1 MFLHIYNTYTTDISI
16 YYSHIYIYIYVEIS
30 LPQCHAHTH
39 TQMCIYSTYIIYDY
53 IYIIYMYLDQS
64 YVCVCVRIMYMSCR
78 KHTRNSKPLSR
89 MQSRICCLVALA
101 NLQLLEGDQD
111 WFCLNWDE
119 WDVRKSMRD
128 CRWLV

>member
-1 MFLHIYNTYTTDISI
+1 
-16 YYSHIYIYIYVEIS
+16 
-30 LPQCHAHTH
+30 
-39 TQMCIYSTYIIYDY
+39 
-53 IYIIYMYLDQS
+53 MYLDQS